1 MGVEIEHKYLVSD
14 DSYKSMATEAIEIV
28 QGYLNRDPMRTVR
41 VRIFGPDAYITIKS
55 KNEGDT
61 RLEFEYQIPVNEAR
75 EILKLAEGTPIRKI
89 RYIVPY
95 EGNIWEVDEFLE
107 RKDNLVIAEI
117 EIPTSDHKY
126 KLPPFVGKNVTG
138 DKRYYNSN
146 LNSGDSTD

>member
-1 MGVEIEHKYLVSD
+1 MGVEIEHKYLVSN